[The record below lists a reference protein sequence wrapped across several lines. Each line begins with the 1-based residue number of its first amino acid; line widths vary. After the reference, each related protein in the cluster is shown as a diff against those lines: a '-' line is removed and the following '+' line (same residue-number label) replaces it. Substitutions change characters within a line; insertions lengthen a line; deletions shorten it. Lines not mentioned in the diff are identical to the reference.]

1 MEIPILY
8 QDSHFIIINKPARIL
23 VHPSYYAR
31 NIEGPSLVE
40 LLEEQLGKKYHPIH
54 RLDHK
59 TSGLILFSHHT
70 EMVSI
75 LQNLLEENKIQKE
88 YRALLRGF
96 TPESG
101 AIDSPVKNADTGVYK
116 EALTEFKTLISI
128 TVPIP
133 VQPYEQSRYSL
144 VQFFPKTGRMHQL
157 RKHANKISHP
167 IIGDYKYGNRH
178 HNAMFVEKLGITEMF
193 LHAYSL
199 RLEHPVTKEKLEITA
214 PYPDFWQQLVN
225 HSYFGKLNNY
235 IGL

>member
-8 QDSHFIIINKPARIL
+8 QDEHFIIINKPPRIL

-40 LLEEQLGKKYHPIH
+40 ILEEQLGQKYHPIH

-59 TSGLILFSHHT
+59 TSGLILFSHDT
-70 EMVSI
+70 EMVAV
-75 LQNLLEENKIQKE
+75 LQKLLEKNLIQKE

-101 AIDSPVKNADTGVYK
+101 TIDSPVKNADTGVYR

-133 VQPYEQSRYSL
+133 VQPYDQSRYSL

-178 HNAMFVEKLGITEMF
+178 HNAMFVDELGIPEMF

-199 RLEHPVTKEKLEITA
+199 MLEHPVTKEKLEITA
-214 PYPDFWQQLVN
+214 PYPDFWHQLIH
-225 HSYFGKLNNY
+225 HSYFEEFKAYL
-235 IGL
+235 

>member
-8 QDSHFIIINKPARIL
+8 QDAHFIIINKPARIL

-59 TSGLILFSHHT
+59 TSGLILFSHDT
-70 EMVSI
+70 EMVAI

-101 AIDSPVKNADTGVYK
+101 TIDSPVKNADTGVYK

-133 VQPYEQSRYSL
+133 VQPYDQSRYSL

-178 HNAMFVEKLGITEMF
+178 HNAMFVEKLGISEMF

-199 RLEHPVTKEKLEITA
+199 RLEHPITHETLEIKA
-214 PYPDFWQQLVN
+214 SYPLFWNELIKQESFKALEA
-225 HSYFGKLNNY
+225 Y
-235 IGL
+235 IL